1 MIKELIRISSQNKK
15 QKVIVFENDIHQKYF
30 GKSKV
35 LYQRETIRK
44 FLINEFEDQSLLIQ
58 HNENGAPFIKGY
70 DNFISISHSD
80 NLFAIQISNENI
92 VGIDI
97 QIYKEGIEK
106 GINYF
111 VNENDRKN
119 IDFNRDSLHLIWAVK
134 EAVYKLLKGKVNRYK
149 EDLTILS
156 ISECDIVK
164 VKYENRIVKC
174 KFILHDKFILVYVI

>member
-1 MIKELIRISSQNKK
+1 MIKELIRISSENNK
-15 QKVIVFENDIHQKYF
+15 QKVIVFENDMHHKYF

-35 LYQRETIRK
+35 LYQRDTIRE
-44 FLINEFEDQSLLIQ
+44 FLINEFEDESLLIE

-70 DNFISISHSD
+70 DNYISISHSG

-92 VGIDI
+92 IGVDI

-106 GINYF
+106 GMNYF
-111 VNENDRKN
+111 VNNNDKKN
-119 IDFNRDSLHLIWAVK
+119 IEINRDSLHIIWAVK

-156 ISECDIVK
+156 IADSDIVK
-164 VKYENRIVKC
+164 VQCESRIVQC
-174 KFILHDKFILVYVI
+174 QFILNDKFILVYVL